1 MKLMVLDGNSIL
13 NRAFYGTK
21 PMSTKDGRSTHGI
34 LGFLNILQS
43 KTKEIAPD
51 AVAIAFDLKAPTF
64 RHKMYDGYKAQRKG
78 MPPELAQQV
87 QPLKAVLRALG
98 YTLIECEGWEADDL
112 LGTLA
117 ANAKDSDECCIVT
130 GDRDSLQLVDGKV
143 RVYLTKTQMGSPVTT
158 VYDEEKVQLEYG
170 VTPPQ
175 LIDIKALMGDS
186 SDNIPGVAG
195 IGQKGAGDLIRRFHD
210 IDYIYEHIDEIDV
223 KDGVRSKL
231 KADRDMAFLSRTL
244 GTIRT
249 DAPIE
254 TDYHAYVKQEADNFE
269 AVKLLADLEMF
280 RTIER
285 LHLDPKAVPVA
296 EKEETKQEAY
306 ACVECDNVSA
316 LQAAVEAQGKCYFAL
331 EEAAG
336 EISGIYVRSG
346 KEVVH
351 LSALNLM
358 FGGFIADLFENEAI
372 EKFTDNAKLAYA
384 YALQCGLD
392 LNNLVFDSMLSGYLL
407 NPSVNDYTAGRLAME
422 YGVAV
427 PQEDEIPAPAL
438 TAWLL
443 PKLSETLTK
452 KLAENEELDLLR
464 EMEIPLAQ
472 VLAAMEQ
479 TGFAVDRNGIA
490 LFGKQLEA
498 EIETI
503 TKEICEEVGY
513 EFNLNSPKQLGEALF
528 EKLRLPNGKRT
539 KSGWSTTAEL
549 LEKLADDYP
558 VVEKI
563 LLYRQYTK
571 LNSTYC
577 VGLIKAIGADGRIH
591 STLNQT
597 ETRTGRISSAEPNLQ
612 NIPVRSDL
620 GREMR
625 KFFVARPGCLL
636 VDADY
641 SQIELRVLA
650 DAADDQTMID
660 AFNNGDDIHAITA
673 SQVFNMPLEMVTPLM
688 RSRAKAVNFGIVY
701 GIGAFSLAKN
711 IGVTRAEADRYIKGY
726 LAHYH
731 GVDAYMKNS
740 VERAKANGYAET
752 LFHRRRYL
760 PELTA
765 GNAMLRAFGE
775 RVAMN
780 MPIQGTAADIIKIAM
795 IKVFRRL
802 KAENLRARLILQV
815 HDELIIEAPETEAD
829 RVGVLLKEEMENAVS
844 LKVKMLA
851 DVHAGKTWYDAK
863 G

>member
-844 LKVKMLA
+844 LKVNMLA
-851 DVHAGKTWYDAK
+851 DLHAGKTWYDAK

>member
-13 NRAFYGTK
+13 NRAFYGIK
-21 PMSTKDGRSTHGI
+21 LMNTKDGRFTNGI
-34 LGFLNILQS
+34 VGFLRILLS
-43 KTKEIAPD
+43 KTEEIRPD

-87 QPLKAVLRALG
+87 QPLKDILRALG
-98 YTLIECEGWEADDL
+98 YTLIECEEWEADDL

-117 ANAKDSDECCIVT
+117 AHAGDENECCIVT
-130 GDRDSLQLVDGKV
+130 GDRDSLQLVSGRV
-143 RVYLTKTQMGSPVTT
+143 RVYLTKTQMGRPVTT

-175 LIDIKALMGDS
+175 LIEIKALMGDS

-195 IGQKGAGDLIRRFHD
+195 IGQKGAGDLIQRFHD
-210 IDYIYEHIDEIDV
+210 IDNIYDHIDEIDI
-223 KDGVRSKL
+223 KDGVRAKL
-231 KADRDMAFLSRTL
+231 KADKDMAFLSRTL

-254 TDYHAYVKQEADNFE
+254 TDYSAYLKRDPDGFE
-269 AVKLLADLEMF
+269 AVRLLADLEMF
-280 RTIER
+280 RMIEQ
-285 LHLDPKAVPVA
+285 LHLDPKAVPA
-296 EKEETKQEAY
+296 GEKEEAAQEPY
-306 ACVECDNVSA
+306 SCVECDNVAA
-316 LQAAVEAQGKCYFAL
+316 LKAAVQAQGRCYFAL
-331 EEAAG
+331 EEAQG
-336 EISGIYVRSG
+336 EISGVYVRCG
-346 KEVVH
+346 KEVAH

-358 FGGFIADLFENEAI
+358 FGGFLADVFENGEIA
-372 EKFTDNAKLAYA
+372 KHTDNAKRAYA
-384 YALQCGLD
+384 YALQSGLE
-392 LNNLVFDSMLSGYLL
+392 LNNLVFDAQLAGYLL
-407 NPSVNDYTAGRLAME
+407 NPSANDYSAARLAME

-427 PQEDEIPAPAL
+427 PEEDDIPAPAL

-443 PKLSETLTK
+443 PKLSEALTK
-452 KLAENEELDLLR
+452 KLAENEELDLLQK
-464 EMEIPLAQ
+464 MEIPLAQ

-479 TGFAVDRNGIA
+479 TGFAVDRTGIA

-503 TKEICEEVGY
+503 TQEIYEEVGY
-513 EFNLNSPKQLGEALF
+513 EFNLNSLKQLGEALF
-528 EKLRLPNGKRT
+528 EKLRLPGGKRT

-549 LEKLADDYP
+549 LEKLADDFP

-563 LLYRQYTK
+563 LLYRQRTK

-625 KFFVARPGCLL
+625 KFFVARPGCVL

-650 DAADDQTMID
+650 DAANDKTMID

-711 IGVTRAEADRYIKGY
+711 IGVTRAQADQYIKGY

-731 GVDAYMKNS
+731 GVDEYMRLS
-740 VERAKANGYAET
+740 VEKAKASGYAET

-765 GNAMLRAFGE
+765 GNALLRAFGE

-795 IKVFRRL
+795 VRVFRRL
-802 KAENLRARLILQV
+802 KEEKLRAKLIMQV
-815 HDELIIEAPETEAD
+815 HDELIIEAPEAEAD
-829 RVGVLLKEEMENAVS
+829 RVSALLKEEMENAVS
-844 LKVKMLA
+844 LKVRMLA

>member
-117 ANAKDSDECCIVT
+117 ANAKDGDECCIVT

-175 LIDIKALMGDS
+175 LIEIKALMGDS

-195 IGQKGAGDLIRRFHD
+195 IGQKGAGDLIQRFHD

-296 EKEETKQEAY
+296 EKEETKQEEY

-316 LQAAVEAQGKCYFAL
+316 LKAAVEAQGKCYFAL

-336 EISGIYVRSG
+336 EISGIFVRSG

-358 FGGFIADLFENEAI
+358 FGGFIADLFENEAV

-472 VLAAMEQ
+472 VLAAMER

-503 TKEICEEVGY
+503 TKEIYEEVGY

-625 KFFVARPGCLL
+625 KFFVAKPGCVL

-765 GNAMLRAFGE
+765 GNAMMRAFGE

-795 IKVFRRL
+795 VKVFRRL

-815 HDELIIEAPETEAD
+815 HDELIIEAPEAEAD
-829 RVGVLLKEEMENAVS
+829 RVGALLKEEMENAVS